1 MNANTCCSPQS
12 ESCTTEATPRSATRT
27 YRPAVDIYDA
37 PDAVHLV
44 ADLPGVSENDV
55 DISMDKNVLT
65 IAGKVEPARF
75 EGTVPFTTEYGVGNW
90 ERSFAISSEIDRS
103 GIDATVKDG
112 VLRVRLPKSTEAA
125 SRKIRV
131 TAG

>member
-1 MNANTCCSPQS
+1 MNANSCCSPQS
-12 ESCTTEATPRSATRT
+12 ESCGTETAQRPATRT

-55 DISMDKNVLT
+55 DISMEKDVLT
-65 IAGKVEPARF
+65 ITGKVEPPKF
-75 EGTVPFTTEYGVGNW
+75 DGTTPFSSEYGVGNW
-90 ERSFAISSEIDRS
+90 ERSFTISSEIDRS
-103 GIDATVKDG
+103 AIDASVKDG

>member
-1 MNANTCCSPQS
+1 MNTNSCCAPQS
-12 ESCTTEATPRSATRT
+12 EGCATETAQRPATRT

-44 ADLPGVSENDV
+44 ADLPGVTENDV
-55 DISMDKNVLT
+55 DISMEKNVLT
-65 IAGKVEPARF
+65 ITGKVEPPKF
-75 EGTVPFTTEYGVGNW
+75 DGTTPFTTEYGVGNW
-90 ERSFAISSEIDRS
+90 ERSFTISSEIDRS
-103 GIDATVKDG
+103 AIDATVRDG